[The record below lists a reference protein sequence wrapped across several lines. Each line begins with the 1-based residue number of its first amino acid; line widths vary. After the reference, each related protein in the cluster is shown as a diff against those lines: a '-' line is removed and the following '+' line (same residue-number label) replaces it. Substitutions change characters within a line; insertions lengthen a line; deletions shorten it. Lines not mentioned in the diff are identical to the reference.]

1 MSDKSLVNAAYEVL
15 TERYEKLQKSE
26 GMPFGELCAEI
37 SERVG
42 MSLDEMMDHVSRFYT
57 DMTLDGRF
65 VIKNNNQWVLREHEK
80 YEDVHLDM
88 NQFYEID
95 NYGTEPEEKKTKDDG
110 DENDDEEN
118 NPSDDTNENAGENE
132 DDSNYE
138 DGDDTFGDD
147 EDADEND

>member
-15 TERYEKLQKSE
+15 SERYEKLQKSE

-95 NYGTEPEEKKTKDDG
+95 NYGADPEEKKSKADD
-110 DENDDEEN
+110 DEDNDDID
-118 NPSDDTNENAGENE
+118 PSDDTNDNEGESE
-132 DDSNYE
+132 EDSNYE
-138 DGDDTFGDD
+138 DGDDGNVDD
-147 EDADEND
+147 DADENN